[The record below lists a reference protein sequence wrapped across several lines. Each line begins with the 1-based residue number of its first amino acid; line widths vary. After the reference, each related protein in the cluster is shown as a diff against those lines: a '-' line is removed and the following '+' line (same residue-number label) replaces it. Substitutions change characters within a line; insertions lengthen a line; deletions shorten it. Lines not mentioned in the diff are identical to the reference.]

1 MSLQVPADVES
12 SVRAFVANGRFVDE
26 GDVLRKAIA
35 ALERQE
41 LDAAAIQEGV
51 DDMEAGRYRPWEE
64 VKAELDAKY
73 GFGKS

>member
-12 SVRAFVANGRFVDE
+12 SVRAFVANGRFADE
-26 GDVLRKAIA
+26 SDVLRKAIA
-35 ALERQE
+35 ALEREE
-41 LDAAAIQEGV
+41 LDVAAIQEGV
-51 DDMEAGRYRPWEE
+51 DDMEAERYRPWEE

>member
-1 MSLQVPADVES
+1 MNVQVPADVELS
-12 SVRAFVANGRFVDE
+12 IRAFVANGRFADE
-26 GDVLRKAIA
+26 SDVLRKAIA
-35 ALERQE
+35 ALEQQE
-41 LDAAAIQEGV
+41 LEVAAIQEGV